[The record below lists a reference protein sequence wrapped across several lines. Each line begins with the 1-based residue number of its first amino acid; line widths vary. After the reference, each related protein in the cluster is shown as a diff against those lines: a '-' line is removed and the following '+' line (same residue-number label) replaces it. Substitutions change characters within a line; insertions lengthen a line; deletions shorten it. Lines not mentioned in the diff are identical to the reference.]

1 MSISQREGLLD
12 WYLLNSPSMVPLE
25 KEMSVQPNNWSILL
39 SNPRFIEKLGNT
51 DNCLSVD
58 NLHGETGAV
67 PQKAPGEVVLKV
79 CLPWYLDI
87 FGDNLGLS
95 LQITMKYSQGTKS
108 TLEHT

>member
-1 MSISQREGLLD
+1 
-12 WYLLNSPSMVPLE
+12 
-25 KEMSVQPNNWSILL
+25 MSVQPNNWSILL

-79 CLPWYLDI
+79 CLPWYSDI
-87 FGDNLGLS
+87 FGNNSGLTS
-95 LQITMKYSQGTKS
+95 QITMKYSQDAKS
-108 TLEHT
+108 TLKHT